1 MINKRIVIYAFFFLE
16 KTWTNVI
23 DTVGIKSILEVVV
36 IIWNLSAE

>member
-1 MINKRIVIYAFFFLE
+1 MHFFLE

-36 IIWNLSAE
+36 IICNLSAE